1 MVTLTCPRTSF
12 LSCPWSLLGNQEAI
26 SKMCLSH
33 VTPQPKGLAILSAR
47 IQSKCPNTAATVYGD
62 LWGHSYRPT
71 SRPSLQTPIPFP
83 ARLFQ
88 ILPSV
93 GELLGH
99 FTDKEKHGTEKP
111 HLQPKVT
118 QHQGQAWKHS
128 SAPAGLKTDSITPSK
143 THREPSTEA
152 MASEAREG
160 TANWAEQCVARCAQL
175 KQINAQEPHSSKAS
189 RRARGREW
197 GVAGSQEAFLKEA
210 AALSEVRRL

>member
-1 MVTLTCPRTSF
+1 MRGSSLNVPTQLPRSMGTC
-12 LSCPWSLLGNQEAI
+12 G
-26 SKMCLSH
+26 
-33 VTPQPKGLAILSAR
+33 VTPTGPLL
-47 IQSKCPNTAATVYGD
+47 D
-62 LWGHSYRPT
+62 
-71 SRPSLQTPIPFP
+71 
-83 ARLFQ
+83 
-88 ILPSV
+88 LPSKPLYHFLPV
-93 GELLGH
+93 YSKFYPLLER
-99 FTDKEKHGTEKP
+99 FSATSDKEKHGTEKP

-189 RRARGREW
+189 RRARGQEW

>member
-1 MVTLTCPRTSF
+1 MVQAKICASPFSHPIPYSPSLAVSLPSHHCSALSQRHGDINLSQDL

-33 VTPQPKGLAILSAR
+33 VTPQSKGLATLSAR

-83 ARLFQ
+83 AHLFQ
-88 ILPSV
+88 ILSSV

-118 QHQGQAWKHS
+118 QHQRAS
-128 SAPAGLKTDSITPSK
+128 M
-143 THREPSTEA
+143 EA
-152 MASEAREG
+152 
-160 TANWAEQCVARCAQL
+160 
-175 KQINAQEPHSSKAS
+175 
-189 RRARGREW
+189 
-197 GVAGSQEAFLKEA
+197 
-210 AALSEVRRL
+210 

>member
-1 MVTLTCPRTSF
+1 MVQAKIYASPSFHPIPYSPSLAVSLPSHHCSALNQRHGDITCPRTSF

-33 VTPQPKGLAILSAR
+33 VTPQPKGLATLSER

-83 ARLFQ
+83 AHLFQ

-93 GELLGH
+93 GELLSH

-118 QHQGQAWKHS
+118 QHQ
-128 SAPAGLKTDSITPSK
+128 
-143 THREPSTEA
+143 R
-152 MASEAREG
+152 ASM
-160 TANWAEQCVARCAQL
+160 
-175 KQINAQEPHSSKAS
+175 KA
-189 RRARGREW
+189 
-197 GVAGSQEAFLKEA
+197 
-210 AALSEVRRL
+210 